1 MTGTRSPINLLGF
14 EASDRLL
21 GDLIKLLIVL
31 SLIYIKCDHLAYL
44 FVCYCTKFISR
55 SFKMNSSIL
64 LMVILG
70 TGAIVAAVIA
80 LKSKPVKKDSNH

>member
-1 MTGTRSPINLLGF
+1 
-14 EASDRLL
+14 
-21 GDLIKLLIVL
+21 
-31 SLIYIKCDHLAYL
+31 
-44 FVCYCTKFISR
+44 
-55 SFKMNSSIL
+55 MNSSIL